1 MKNPLLVRADEVRT
15 LQRHRGEAGT
25 GEVHL
30 YHAGISSSTAVVRDL
45 PDVPS
50 TRWRLSEETFDP
62 AADVGL
68 DRETL
73 RMRLPGVARTA
84 PAATGRMSNK
94 TGEPASC
101 RKTTTTTRPAE
112 GWRHHPRR
120 HRGAGRTSTPTRPRT
135 GAQRHAAERG
145 ASRHGNAG
153 PIAGPA
159 GKGGGSTAHGK
170 QPEAAHIPTCS
181 PRGGQMPSRRNNR
194 QRAQLSHSPR
204 EAKRADDTVRT
215 EPRLGAGTVQPCRY
229 VWIDRDAAHG
239 GHRGAGVNT
248 VYVDPQKGKMLPA
261 AALAAAAE
269 SYALDGPGQI
279 PLAGSRGQ
287 PHSYTEV
294 HKKLATPS
302 FRVALAACV

>member
-1 MKNPLLVRADEVRT
+1 
-15 LQRHRGEAGT
+15 
-25 GEVHL
+25 
-30 YHAGISSSTAVVRDL
+30 
-45 PDVPS
+45 
-50 TRWRLSEETFDP
+50 
-62 AADVGL
+62 
-68 DRETL
+68 
-73 RMRLPGVARTA
+73 MRLPGVARTA

-112 GWRHHPRR
+112 GRRHHPRR
-120 HRGAGRTSTPTRPRT
+120 HRGAGRTSTSTRPRA

-181 PRGGQMPSRRNNR
+181 PRGGQTPSRRNNR

-248 VYVDPQKGKMLPA
+248 DYVDPQKGKMLPA

-287 PHSYTEV
+287 PRSHTEV
-294 HKKLATPS
+294 HKSWQHRRSEWHWPRAYR
-302 FRVALAACV
+302 RVRLRSKIAGSIPVSDKEAYSIAGGRLRLFAHRESCGTYNRTTYFA